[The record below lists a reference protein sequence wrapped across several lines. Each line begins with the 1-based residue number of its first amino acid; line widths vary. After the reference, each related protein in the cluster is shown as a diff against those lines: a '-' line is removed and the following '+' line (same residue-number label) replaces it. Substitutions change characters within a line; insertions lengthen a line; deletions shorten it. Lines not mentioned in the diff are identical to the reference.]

1 MTNAPS
7 VAGTDCMALRQ
18 IFVAP
23 NALTELALD
32 VSRKLQRPS
41 DDYVDESDP
50 VSEVVHKTLSTKV

>member
-1 MTNAPS
+1 
-7 VAGTDCMALRQ
+7 MALRQ